1 MPARLFVDTNIWLY
15 ALIPNADDPKHVLA
29 AEFILGLTQP
39 LINSQVIREA
49 SSNLLKKTVIAE
61 VKLRAIIQDWY
72 RACEV
77 HPSNAAQHMLA
88 SELRQRYA
96 FSYWDSL
103 IVAAA
108 LDAGCTTLA
117 SEDMQHGQTIDGRL
131 TIINP
136 LVGRS

>member
-49 SSNLLKKTVIAE
+49 SSNLLKKTGIAE
-61 VKLRAIIQDWY
+61 VKLRSIIQDWY

>member
-15 ALIPNADDPKHVLA
+15 ALVPNADDPKHVLA
-29 AEFILGLTQP
+29 AEFVLGLTRP

-49 SSNLLKKTVIAE
+49 SSNLLKKTGIAE

-77 HPSNAAQHMLA
+77 HPSNAAQHMRA
-88 SELRQRYA
+88 SELRQRHA

-103 IVAAA
+103 IAAAA
-108 LDAGCTTLA
+108 LDAGCTTLF
-117 SEDMQHGQTIDGRL
+117 SEDMQHGQTILYSLSICDFSM
-131 TIINP
+131 I
-136 LVGRS
+136 

>member
-1 MPARLFVDTNIWLY
+1 MPARLFIDTNIWLY
-15 ALIPNADDPKHVLA
+15 ALIPNADDPNHALA
-29 AEFILGLTQP
+29 AEFILGLTRP
-39 LINSQVIREA
+39 VINSQVIREA
-49 SSNLLKKTVIAE
+49 SSNLLKKAGIGE

-108 LDAGCTTLA
+108 LDAGCTTLF
-117 SEDMQHGQTIDGRL
+117 SEDMQHGQIIDGRL

-136 LVGRS
+136 LVGSS

>member
-1 MPARLFVDTNIWLY
+1 MPARLFIDTNIWLY
-15 ALIPNADDPKHVLA
+15 ALIPNADDSKHVLA
-29 AEFILGLTQP
+29 TEFVLRLKRP

-49 SSNLLKKTVIAE
+49 SSNLLKKAGIAE

-77 HPSNAAQHMLA
+77 YPSNAAQHVLA
-88 SELRQRYA
+88 SELRQQYA

-108 LDAGCTTLA
+108 LDAGCTTLF
-117 SEDMQHGQTIDGRL
+117 SEDMQHGQTIDDRL

-136 LVGRS
+136 FVGRS

>member
-1 MPARLFVDTNIWLY
+1 MPARLFIDTNIWLY
-15 ALIPNADDPKHVLA
+15 ALIPNADDSKHVLA
-29 AEFILGLTQP
+29 AEFVLGLTRP

-49 SSNLLKKTVIAE
+49 SSNLLKKAGITE

-77 HPSNAAQHMLA
+77 HPSNVAQHVLA
-88 SELRQRYA
+88 SEIRQRYV
-96 FSYWDSL
+96 FGYWDSL

-108 LDAGCTTLA
+108 LDAGCTTLS

-136 LVGRS
+136 FVGRS